1 MSKHWKPDG
10 EIVRVRP
17 VRGRRL
23 RSLDEFERPAWLS
36 RRPWAKKRWPEGA
49 TVGLVLIAAVCVG
62 TAVGLYL
69 AAAPRDVF
77 AP

>member
-1 MSKHWKPDG
+1 MSRHWKPDG

-17 VRGRRL
+17 ARGRRL
-23 RSLDEFERPAWLS
+23 RALDEFEPPVWLASPS
-36 RRPWAKKRWPEGA
+36 RLKKRWPEGA
-49 TVGLVLIAAVCVG
+49 TAGLVLIAAVCVG